1 MKLDNKSYQLKI
13 IDEYIEYLE
22 KIKGYSKNTITSYK
36 TDIKKYFEYINT
48 KNKKY
53 YEIEKYVQ
61 SLSKSKYAKSTVNR
75 KIVSISSFFNW
86 CINQKKLNIKDIKK
100 IKNIK
105 TERKL
110 PTILTSN
117 YINNL
122 LDTIPTSTSKEI
134 RDRTIIE
141 ILYSSG
147 LRVSE
152 LTNLK
157 VNDFKNNKSLKVL
170 GKGNKVRIL
179 PMTDKSFNYMNL
191 WISKYRSEYKNEKSG
206 NYIFLGVRGGK
217 ISDREIQR
225 IVNLRLGTFPHSIR
239 HTFATH
245 LLDGGADLRVV
256 QEMLGHTDPST
267 TQIYTHVSKK
277 QLKEKYKRT
286 HFSCHYIQ
294 GICTVK
300 VSWKNFSGGKP
311 YDLCEKALNG
321 LP

>member
-1 MKLDNKSYQLKI
+1 MKLDNKIYQDKLLN
-13 IDEYIEYLE
+13 EYLE
-22 KIKGYSKNTITSYK
+22 YLRNIKGYSKYTIISYK
-36 TDIKKYFEYINT
+36 TDIQKYFEYLN
-48 KNKKY
+48 KNKLNY
-53 YEIEKYVQ
+53 YDIEKYIQ
-61 SLSKSKYAKSTVNR
+61 NLSKKKYAKTTINR
-75 KIVSISSFFNW
+75 KIVSITNFFKW
-86 CINQKKLNIKDIKK
+86 CKNKKNVNLKVIKT
-100 IKNIK
+100 IKNMK

-117 YINNL
+117 YINKL
-122 LDTIPTSTSKEI
+122 LDTIPTSTTKEV
-134 RDRTIIE
+134 RDRSIIE

-157 VNDFKNNKSLKVL
+157 LNDIKENKSIKVL

-179 PMTDKSFNYMNL
+179 PMTDNAFNFLQL
-191 WISKYRSEYKNEKSG
+191 WINSHREDYINNYSDK
-206 NYIFLGVRGGK
+206 YIFLGVRGKK
-217 ISDREIQR
+217 ISEREIQR

-277 QLKEKYKRT
+277 QLKDKYKRT
-286 HFSCHYIQ
+286 HPR
-294 GICTVK
+294 G
-300 VSWKNFSGGKP
+300 
-311 YDLCEKALNG
+311 
-321 LP
+321 

>member
-13 IDEYIEYLE
+13 IDEYIEYLG

-36 TDIKKYFEYINT
+36 TDIKKYFEYIN
-48 KNKKY
+48 KNNKNY
-53 YEIEKYVQ
+53 YEIEKYIQ
-61 SLSKSKYAKSTVNR
+61 SLSKSKYAKSTINR

-86 CINQKKLNIKDIKK
+86 CINQKKLNLKDIKQ
-100 IKNIK
+100 IKNLK

-117 YINNL
+117 YINKL

-157 VNDFKNNKSLKVL
+157 LNDFKNNKSLKVL
-170 GKGNKVRIL
+170 GKGNKTRIL
-179 PMTDKSFNYMNL
+179 PMTDKSFKYMNL

-206 NYIFLGVRGGK
+206 NYIFIGVRGGK

-256 QEMLGHTDPST
+256 QAMLGHTDPST

-277 QLKEKYKRT
+277 QLKAKYKRT
-286 HFSCHYIQ
+286 HPR
-294 GICTVK
+294 G
-300 VSWKNFSGGKP
+300 
-311 YDLCEKALNG
+311 
-321 LP
+321 

>member
-1 MKLDNKSYQLKI
+1 MKLDNLNNQLKI

-48 KNKKY
+48 NNKNY

-86 CINQKKLNIKDIKK
+86 CINQKKLNIKDIKQ

-170 GKGNKVRIL
+170 GKGNKTRIL
-179 PMTDKSFNYMNL
+179 PMTDKSYNYMNL
-191 WISKYRSEYKNEKSG
+191 WLSKYRSEYKNEKSG

-286 HFSCHYIQ
+286 HPR
-294 GICTVK
+294 G
-300 VSWKNFSGGKP
+300 
-311 YDLCEKALNG
+311 
-321 LP
+321 

>member
-1 MKLDNKSYQLKI
+1 LKLDNKSYQLKI

-86 CINQKKLNIKDIKK
+86 CINQKKLNIKDIKQ

-157 VNDFKNNKSLKVL
+157 LNDFKNNKSLKVL

-286 HFSCHYIQ
+286 HPR
-294 GICTVK
+294 G
-300 VSWKNFSGGKP
+300 
-311 YDLCEKALNG
+311 
-321 LP
+321 

>member
-1 MKLDNKSYQLKI
+1 MKLDNKSYQ
-13 IDEYIEYLE
+13 DELLREYLE
-22 KIKGYSKNTITSYK
+22 YLENIKGYSKYTIISYK
-36 TDIKKYFEYINT
+36 TDIQKYFEYLN
-48 KNKKY
+48 KNKLNY
-53 YEIEKYVQ
+53 YDIEKYIQ
-61 SLSKSKYAKSTVNR
+61 NLSKKKYAKTTINR
-75 KIVSISSFFNW
+75 KIVSITNFFKW
-86 CINQKKLNIKDIKK
+86 CKNKKKLNIKDIKTV
-100 IKNIK
+100 KNMK

-117 YINNL
+117 YINKL
-122 LDTIPTSTSKEI
+122 LDTIPTSTTKEV
-134 RDRTIIE
+134 RDRSIIE

-157 VNDFKNNKSLKVL
+157 LNDIKQNKSIKVL

-179 PMTDKSFNYMNL
+179 PMTDKAYNLLQL
-191 WISKYRSEYKNEKSG
+191 WINTHRDDYINKYSNK
-206 NYIFLGVRGGK
+206 YIFLGVRGKK
-217 ISDREIQR
+217 ISEREIQR

-277 QLKEKYKRT
+277 QLKDKYKRT
-286 HFSCHYIQ
+286 HPR
-294 GICTVK
+294 G
-300 VSWKNFSGGKP
+300 
-311 YDLCEKALNG
+311 
-321 LP
+321 

>member
-36 TDIKKYFEYINT
+36 TDIKKYFEYINKHN
-48 KNKKY
+48 KNY
-53 YEIEKYVQ
+53 DEIEKYIQ

-86 CINQKKLNIKDIKK
+86 CINQKKLNIKDIKQ

-157 VNDFKNNKSLKVL
+157 VNDLKNNKSLKVL
-170 GKGNKVRIL
+170 GKGNKTRIL
-179 PMTDKSFNYMNL
+179 PMTDKSYNYMNL
-191 WISKYRSEYKNEKSG
+191 WLSKYRIEYKNEKSG

-286 HFSCHYIQ
+286 HPR
-294 GICTVK
+294 G
-300 VSWKNFSGGKP
+300 
-311 YDLCEKALNG
+311 
-321 LP
+321 

>member
-1 MKLDNKSYQLKI
+1 MKLDNKSHQLKI

-86 CINQKKLNIKDIKK
+86 CINQKKLNIKDIKQ

-286 HFSCHYIQ
+286 HPR
-294 GICTVK
+294 G
-300 VSWKNFSGGKP
+300 
-311 YDLCEKALNG
+311 
-321 LP
+321 

>member
-1 MKLDNKSYQLKI
+1 MKLDNLDNQLKI

-36 TDIKKYFEYINT
+36 TDIKKYFEYINKHN
-48 KNKKY
+48 KNY
-53 YEIEKYVQ
+53 DEIEKYIQ

-86 CINQKKLNIKDIKK
+86 CINQKKLNIKDIKQ

-191 WISKYRSEYKNEKSG
+191 WISKYRNEYINEKSG

-286 HFSCHYIQ
+286 HPR
-294 GICTVK
+294 G
-300 VSWKNFSGGKP
+300 
-311 YDLCEKALNG
+311 
-321 LP
+321 

>member
-1 MKLDNKSYQLKI
+1 MKLDNLNNQLKI

-36 TDIKKYFEYINT
+36 TDIKKYFEYINKHN
-48 KNKKY
+48 KNY
-53 YEIEKYVQ
+53 DETEKYIQ
-61 SLSKSKYAKSTVNR
+61 SLSKNKYAKSTVNR

-86 CINQKKLNIKDIKK
+86 CINQKKLNIKDIKQ

-157 VNDFKNNKSLKVL
+157 VNDLKNNKSLKVL
-170 GKGNKVRIL
+170 GKGNKTRIL
-179 PMTDKSFNYMNL
+179 PMTDKSYNYMNL
-191 WISKYRSEYKNEKSG
+191 WLSKYRSEYKNEKSG

-286 HFSCHYIQ
+286 HPR
-294 GICTVK
+294 G
-300 VSWKNFSGGKP
+300 
-311 YDLCEKALNG
+311 
-321 LP
+321 

>member
-1 MKLDNKSYQLKI
+1 MKLDNLNNQLKI

-22 KIKGYSKNTITSYK
+22 KIKGYSKNTITSYE
-36 TDIKKYFEYINT
+36 TDIKKYFEYINKHN
-48 KNKKY
+48 KNY
-53 YEIEKYVQ
+53 DEIEKYIQ

-86 CINQKKLNIKDIKK
+86 CINQKKLNIKDIKQ

-157 VNDFKNNKSLKVL
+157 VNDLKNNKSLKVL
-170 GKGNKVRIL
+170 GKGNKTRIL
-179 PMTDKSFNYMNL
+179 PMTDKSYNYMNL

-286 HFSCHYIQ
+286 HPR
-294 GICTVK
+294 G
-300 VSWKNFSGGKP
+300 
-311 YDLCEKALNG
+311 
-321 LP
+321 

>member
-1 MKLDNKSYQLKI
+1 M
-13 IDEYIEYLE
+13 
-22 KIKGYSKNTITSYK
+22 
-36 TDIKKYFEYINT
+36 
-48 KNKKY
+48 
-53 YEIEKYVQ
+53 
-61 SLSKSKYAKSTVNR
+61 NR

-86 CINQKKLNIKDIKK
+86 CINQKKLNIKDIKQ

-286 HFSCHYIQ
+286 HPR
-294 GICTVK
+294 G
-300 VSWKNFSGGKP
+300 
-311 YDLCEKALNG
+311 
-321 LP
+321 

>member
-48 KNKKY
+48 KNKNY

-86 CINQKKLNIKDIKK
+86 CINQKKLNIKDIKQ

-170 GKGNKVRIL
+170 GKGNKARIL

-191 WISKYRSEYKNEKSG
+191 WISKYRNEYINEKSG

-286 HFSCHYIQ
+286 HPR
-294 GICTVK
+294 G
-300 VSWKNFSGGKP
+300 
-311 YDLCEKALNG
+311 
-321 LP
+321 

>member
-13 IDEYIEYLE
+13 IDEYIEYLK

-36 TDIKKYFEYINT
+36 TDLKKYFEYIN
-48 KNKKY
+48 KNNKNY
-53 YEIEKYVQ
+53 YEIEKYIQ

-75 KIVSISSFFNW
+75 KIVSISSFFKW
-86 CINQKKLNIKDIKK
+86 CINQKKLNIKDIKH

-117 YINNL
+117 FINNL
-122 LDTIPTSTSKEI
+122 LDTIPTSTPKEI

-157 VNDFKNNKSLKVL
+157 VIDFKNNKSLKVL
-170 GKGNKVRIL
+170 GKGNKTRIL

-286 HFSCHYIQ
+286 HPR
-294 GICTVK
+294 G
-300 VSWKNFSGGKP
+300 
-311 YDLCEKALNG
+311 
-321 LP
+321 

>member
-86 CINQKKLNIKDIKK
+86 CINQKKLNIKDIKQ

-256 QEMLGHTDPST
+256 QEMFGHTDPST

-286 HFSCHYIQ
+286 HPR
-294 GICTVK
+294 G
-300 VSWKNFSGGKP
+300 
-311 YDLCEKALNG
+311 
-321 LP
+321 

>member
-1 MKLDNKSYQLKI
+1 MKLDNKSYQ
-13 IDEYIEYLE
+13 DELLREYLE
-22 KIKGYSKNTITSYK
+22 YLENIKGYSKYTIISYK
-36 TDIKKYFEYINT
+36 TDIQKYFEYLN
-48 KNKKY
+48 KNKLNY
-53 YEIEKYVQ
+53 YDIEKYIQ
-61 SLSKSKYAKSTVNR
+61 NLSKKKYAKTTINR
-75 KIVSISSFFNW
+75 KIVSITNFFKW
-86 CINQKKLNIKDIKK
+86 CKNKKNLNLKDIKT
-100 IKNIK
+100 IKNMK

-117 YINNL
+117 YINKL
-122 LDTIPTSTSKEI
+122 LDTIPTSTTKEV
-134 RDRTIIE
+134 RDRSIIE

-157 VNDFKNNKSLKVL
+157 LNDIKQNKSIKVL

-179 PMTDKSFNYMNL
+179 PMTDKAYNLLQL
-191 WISKYRSEYKNEKSG
+191 WINTHRDDYINKYSNK
-206 NYIFLGVRGGK
+206 YIFLGVRGKK
-217 ISDREIQR
+217 ISEREIQR

-286 HFSCHYIQ
+286 HPR
-294 GICTVK
+294 G
-300 VSWKNFSGGKP
+300 
-311 YDLCEKALNG
+311 
-321 LP
+321 

>member
-48 KNKKY
+48 KNKNY

-61 SLSKSKYAKSTVNR
+61 SLSRSKYAKSTVNR

-86 CINQKKLNIKDIKK
+86 CINQKKLNIKDIKQ

-105 TERKL
+105 AERKL

-286 HFSCHYIQ
+286 HPR
-294 GICTVK
+294 G
-300 VSWKNFSGGKP
+300 
-311 YDLCEKALNG
+311 
-321 LP
+321 

>member
-1 MKLDNKSYQLKI
+1 LKLDNKSYQLKI

-86 CINQKKLNIKDIKK
+86 CINQKKLNIKDIKQ

-157 VNDFKNNKSLKVL
+157 VNDLKNNKSLKVL

-286 HFSCHYIQ
+286 HPR
-294 GICTVK
+294 G
-300 VSWKNFSGGKP
+300 
-311 YDLCEKALNG
+311 
-321 LP
+321 

>member
-36 TDIKKYFEYINT
+36 TDLKKYFEYINT
-48 KNKKY
+48 KNKNY

-86 CINQKKLNIKDIKK
+86 CINQKKLNIKDIKQ

-286 HFSCHYIQ
+286 HPR
-294 GICTVK
+294 G
-300 VSWKNFSGGKP
+300 
-311 YDLCEKALNG
+311 
-321 LP
+321 

>member
-1 MKLDNKSYQLKI
+1 MKLDNLNNQLKI

-36 TDIKKYFEYINT
+36 TDIKKYFEYINKHN
-48 KNKKY
+48 KNY
-53 YEIEKYVQ
+53 DEIEKYIQ

-86 CINQKKLNIKDIKK
+86 CINQKKLNIKDIKQ

-157 VNDFKNNKSLKVL
+157 VNDLKNNKSLKVL
-170 GKGNKVRIL
+170 GKGNKTRIL
-179 PMTDKSFNYMNL
+179 PMTDKSYNYMNL

-286 HFSCHYIQ
+286 HPR
-294 GICTVK
+294 G
-300 VSWKNFSGGKP
+300 
-311 YDLCEKALNG
+311 
-321 LP
+321 

>member
-105 TERKL
+105 NERKL

-286 HFSCHYIQ
+286 HPR
-294 GICTVK
+294 G
-300 VSWKNFSGGKP
+300 
-311 YDLCEKALNG
+311 
-321 LP
+321 